1 LDFNNGNFMGV
12 PLIYTI
18 KGNLPLAD
26 LRQEVVWDVSDDKI
40 IFTESYFL
48 GDECVKK
55 SAHVK
60 FLTGVAMS
68 GVTAY

>member
-1 LDFNNGNFMGV
+1 MTQ
-12 PLIYTI
+12 PLIFTS

-26 LRQEVVWDVSDDKI
+26 LRQEVAWDVSNDKI

-48 GDECVKK
+48 GDECVKQ
-55 SAHVK
+55 SSHVK

-68 GVTAY
+68 GVTST

>member
-1 LDFNNGNFMGV
+1 LDFIDGGTMTQ
-12 PLIYTI
+12 PLIFTS

-26 LRQEVVWDVSDDKI
+26 LHHEVIWDVSNDKI

-48 GDECVKK
+48 GDECVKQ
-55 SAHVK
+55 SSHVK

>member
-1 LDFNNGNFMGV
+1 MTQ
-12 PLIYTI
+12 PLIFTT

-26 LRQEVVWDVSDDKI
+26 LRQEVTWNVSDDKI

-48 GDECVKK
+48 GDECVKR

-60 FLTGVAMS
+60 ILTGVAMN
-68 GVTAY
+68 GVAST

>member
-1 LDFNNGNFMGV
+1 MEREFMQ
-12 PLIYTI
+12 PLIFTS

-26 LRQEVVWDVSDDKI
+26 LRHEVTWDISEDKI

-48 GDECVKK
+48 GEECVKQ
-55 SAHVK
+55 SSHVK

-68 GVTAY
+68 GVAST